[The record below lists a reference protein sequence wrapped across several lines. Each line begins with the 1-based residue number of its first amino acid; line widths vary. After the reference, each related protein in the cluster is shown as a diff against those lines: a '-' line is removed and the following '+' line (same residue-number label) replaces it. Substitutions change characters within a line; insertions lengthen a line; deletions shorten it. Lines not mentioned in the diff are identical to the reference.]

1 MLTGLNNYTRNVS
14 VLLTVLSMINRL
26 NISTHCAYWVILQ
39 VIPYI
44 RGFHVSQNFGKLR
57 KYVKKNLFASVRP
70 VVIPLSIIT
79 ILCVNFIRFIS
90 AFHPL

>member
-1 MLTGLNNYTRNVS
+1 MLTGLNKYTRNIS

-44 RGFHVSQNFGKLR
+44 RGFHVSQHFGKLR
-57 KYVKKNLFASVRP
+57 KYVKKK
-70 VVIPLSIIT
+70 II
-79 ILCVNFIRFIS
+79 CVSQACCHPTKYNYNFVCEFY
-90 AFHPL
+90 